1 MIFYSSNDDF
11 YFFLHVT
18 KKSKLNHVFFCLVEN
33 RMHNPALRLNLK
45 GMLNKD
51 VMIKIRVYKVYLS
64 GKLIAFD
71 QYSNILLENAVEYKL
86 NEEGVKEEI
95 CKYSGNVLL
104 RGDSIIALTIEK

>member
-1 MIFYSSNDDF
+1 
-11 YFFLHVT
+11 
-18 KKSKLNHVFFCLVEN
+18 
-33 RMHNPALRLNLK
+33 MHNPALRLNLK

-71 QYSNILLENAVEYKL
+71 QYSQYSNILLENAVEYKL